1 MPSRVTLKLLGRF
14 DLRGPAGGY
23 SGLQRPLPA
32 ELAYLLALAPE
43 EPTPTRDLAEMLWPG
58 MAERWSQQRLWDLT
72 RDLRERLGVSIVE
85 ARGKTISLNS
95 EVQCDLW
102 DLLRD
107 PSPQHLAGELV
118 EPTYPSGRDRYERA
132 VQPVTR
138 QRAELLK
145 ALRGV

>member
-32 ELAYLLALAPE
+32 ELAYLLALSPDG
-43 EPTPTRDLAEMLWPG
+43 PTPTHELADMLWPG

-72 RDLRERLGVSIVE
+72 RDLRERLGVSIVH

-95 EVQCDLW
+95 EVRCDLW

-107 PSPQHLAGELV
+107 PAPQHLAGDLV
-118 EPTYPSGRDRYERA
+118 EPAYPSGRDRYERA
-132 VQPVTR
+132 LVPVIR
-138 QRAELLK
+138 QRAQLMK
-145 ALRGV
+145 TLRGT